1 MKINF
6 FILKSLF
13 ALCLL
18 MVSCQNSKRD
28 LYPEELIRG
37 FYLLKPIKTGIC
49 FNNII
54 IQTET
59 LNHIYYNQMCSGA
72 LVAIADINK
81 DAFLDSL
88 LIGNYYGVE
97 IEITRYDAGNEPI
110 LLGNGRNNFTPVNI
124 ITNGINLSK
133 DFMLINNL
141 KIKVEYV
148 Q

>member
-1 MKINF
+1 
-6 FILKSLF
+6 
-13 ALCLL
+13 
-18 MVSCQNSKRD
+18 
-28 LYPEELIRG
+28 
-37 FYLLKPIKTGIC
+37 
-49 FNNII
+49 
-54 IQTET
+54 
-59 LNHIYYNQMCSGA
+59 MCSGA

-81 DAFLDSL
+81 DAFRDSL

-110 LLGNGRNNFTPVNI
+110 LLGNGRNNFTPVNT

-148 Q
+148 